1 MAIEHILKRIEE
13 ETEETVRQIFEK
25 AEADAASIRHQYAD
39 GIQKLKQELDQRAQ
53 RRAEEEE
60 RRLIVNEQLE
70 LRKAL
75 LARKREILEDLYAG
89 AKKKISSIAEDQY
102 LGLLKDMII
111 ARSVSGTEEI
121 VVPDSQKDL
130 FTKNFLDSLNKT
142 VRGGRF
148 TLTKEPGDFSWG
160 VVLREGK
167 RVVNLTLDVLFEQLK
182 EKVEPEIAALLFPE
196 EE

>member
-13 ETEETVRQIFEK
+13 ETEETVQQIFEK
-25 AEADAASIRHQYAD
+25 AEADATSIRDQYA
-39 GIQKLKQELDQRAQ
+39 GRIQKLKHELDQRAQ

-60 RRLIVNEQLE
+60 RRLIVSEQLE

-142 VRGGRF
+142 VQGGRF
-148 TLTKEPGDFSWG
+148 TFAKEPGDFSWG
-160 VVLREGK
+160 VILREGK
-167 RVVNLTLDVLFEQLK
+167 RVVNLTLDILFGQLK

-196 EE
+196 E

>member
-13 ETEETVRQIFEK
+13 ETEETVQQIFEK
-25 AEADAASIRHQYAD
+25 AEADATSIRDQYA
-39 GIQKLKQELDQRAQ
+39 GRIQKLKHELDQRAQ

-60 RRLIVNEQLE
+60 RRLIVSEQLE

-75 LARKREILEDLYAG
+75 LARKREILDDLYEE
-89 AKKKISSIAEDQY
+89 AKKKISSIAADQY

-111 ARSVSGTEEI
+111 ARSISGTEEI

-148 TLTKEPGDFSWG
+148 SLANESGDFSWG

-167 RVVNLTLDVLFEQLK
+167 RVVNLTLDILFEQLK
-182 EKVEPEIAALLFPE
+182 EKIEPEIAAMLFPE